1 MTPNSLIQNLSH
13 HEVEVAAAEALAWR
27 RRGVLQGDAL
37 RGIATRLVAEIGIPE
52 RDSLRMADSLII
64 EEAAA
69 RYVAHI

>member
-1 MTPNSLIQNLSH
+1 MTPDSLIQNLSH

-27 RRGVLQGDAL
+27 RGGVLQGDAL

-52 RDSLRMADSLII
+52 CDSLRMADSLIV